1 MIDSN
6 SKVKY
11 IGSPTALNIKPRMG
25 KIVGLNWSGEQGIRN
40 CTNTGLLDAG
50 NLSAQFQQ
58 LDFVG
63 AYYSGKVGKE
73 EG

>member
-1 MIDSN
+1 
-6 SKVKY
+6 
-11 IGSPTALNIKPRMG
+11 MG

-63 AYYSGKVGKE
+63 ACYSGKVGKE